1 MRSTSTTLSIAALA
15 MVICVALPAPGRGDD
30 SALDLMKRARDAAP
44 TVPLFAKGKII
55 SDRGLTRELELSH
68 KQMPNDVYASYM
80 EVTAPMDLKDTRFL
94 FFDHKTGRDEQFIY
108 VPAAKRAIQVGG
120 QTRKQSF
127 LGSEFYVGDFAQPEI
142 DAFTYSFV
150 GEETVG
156 GRHCK
161 LVQAVPKSTDDAL
174 YGKSIAAID
183 PSDLVVVR
191 TQLFDDKGQ
200 LQKVWTIEKLEKID
214 GFWTPLQQKIE
225 DVQEHHWS
233 QLEMSDIKYN
243 AQLPD
248 DVFNKSYLTR

>member
-1 MRSTSTTLSIAALA
+1 MKIRLVSVVAVGA
-15 MVICVALPAPGRGDD
+15 MIVVALVAPGRADE
-30 SALDLMKRARDAAP
+30 SALDLMKRMRAAAP
-44 TVPLFAKGKII
+44 KTAFVAKGKLV

-68 KQMPNDVYASYM
+68 KHMNDGVEASYM

-94 FFDHKTGRDEQFIY
+94 FFDHETGRDVQFIY

-127 LGSEFYVGDFAQPEI
+127 LGSEFYVGDFAQPEL

-156 GRHCK
+156 GRKCK
-161 LVQAVPKSTDDAL
+161 LVQAVPKNTEDML
-174 YGKSIAAID
+174 YSKSIAAVD
-183 PSDLVVVR
+183 PNDLVVMR

-200 LQKVWTIEKLEKID
+200 LQKVWTIEKIEKID
-214 GFWTPLQQKIE
+214 GNWTPLKQKIE
-225 DVQEHHWS
+225 DVQEKHWS
-233 QLEMSDIKYN
+233 ELEMSEVKYN

-248 DVFNKSYLTR
+248 DIFNKSYLTR

>member
-1 MRSTSTTLSIAALA
+1 MKSRFLSVAAAAAVLLA
-15 MVICVALPAPGRGDD
+15 AHAMPGRADE
-30 SALDLMKRARDAAP
+30 SALDLMTRVRDAAP
-44 TVPLFAKGKII
+44 KTPFLAKGKIT

-68 KQMPNDVYASYM
+68 KQMGNDIDASYM

-127 LGSEFYVGDFAQPEI
+127 LGSEFYVGDFAQPEL

-150 GEETVG
+150 GEEDAG

-161 LVQAVPKSTDDAL
+161 LVQAVSKNPEDAL
-174 YGKSIAAID
+174 YSKSIAAVD
-183 PSDLVVVR
+183 PTDLLVMR
-191 TQLFDDKGQ
+191 TQLFDDKGK

-214 GFWTPLQQKIE
+214 GIWTPLRQKIE
-225 DVQEHHWS
+225 DVQEKHWS
-233 QLEMSDIKYN
+233 ELEMSDIKYN

-248 DVFNKSYLTR
+248 ETFNRSYLTR

>member
-1 MRSTSTTLSIAALA
+1 MTIRWVSGVAVGIALVVTTA
-15 MVICVALPAPGRGDD
+15 APGRADE
-30 SALDLMKRARDAAP
+30 SALDLMKRVRAAAP
-44 TVPLFAKGKII
+44 KTAFVAKGKLV

-68 KQMPNDVYASYM
+68 KHMNDGVEASYM

-94 FFDHKTGRDEQFIY
+94 FFDHETGRDVQFIY

-127 LGSEFYVGDFAQPEI
+127 LGSEFYVGDFAQPEL

-156 GRHCK
+156 GRKCK
-161 LVQAVPKSTDDAL
+161 LVQAVPKNTEDML
-174 YGKSIAAID
+174 YSKSIAAVD
-183 PSDLVVVR
+183 PNDLVVMR

-200 LQKVWTIEKLEKID
+200 LQKVWTIEKIEKID
-214 GFWTPLQQKIE
+214 GNWTPLKQKIE
-225 DVQEHHWS
+225 DVQEKHWS
-233 QLEMSDIKYN
+233 ELEMSEVKYN

-248 DVFNKSYLTR
+248 DIFNKSYLTR

>member
-1 MRSTSTTLSIAALA
+1 MTIRWVSGVA
-15 MVICVALPAPGRGDD
+15 VGVALVVTTAAPGRADE
-30 SALDLMKRARDAAP
+30 SALDLMKRVRAAAP
-44 TVPLFAKGKII
+44 KTAFVAKGKLV

-68 KQMPNDVYASYM
+68 KHMNDGVEASYM

-94 FFDHKTGRDEQFIY
+94 FFDHETGRDVQFIY

-127 LGSEFYVGDFAQPEI
+127 LGSEFYVGDFAQPEL

-156 GRHCK
+156 GRKCK
-161 LVQAVPKSTDDAL
+161 LVQAVPKNTEDML
-174 YGKSIAAID
+174 YSKSIAAVD
-183 PSDLVVVR
+183 PNDLVVMR

-200 LQKVWTIEKLEKID
+200 LQKVWTIEKIEKID
-214 GFWTPLQQKIE
+214 GNWTPLKQKIE
-225 DVQEHHWS
+225 DVQEKHWS
-233 QLEMSDIKYN
+233 ELEMSEVKYN

-248 DVFNKSYLTR
+248 DIFNKSYLTR

>member
-1 MRSTSTTLSIAALA
+1 MKIRWVSIVALGAVIVGALA
-15 MVICVALPAPGRGDD
+15 APGRADE
-30 SALDLMKRARDAAP
+30 SALDFMKRLRAAAP
-44 TVPLFAKGKII
+44 KAAFVAKGKIV

-68 KQMPNDVYASYM
+68 KHMNDGVEASYM

-94 FFDHKTGRDEQFIY
+94 FFDHETGRDVQFIY

-127 LGSEFYVGDFAQPEI
+127 LGSEFYVGDFAQPEL

-156 GRHCK
+156 GRQCK
-161 LVQAVPKSTDDAL
+161 LVQAVPKNTEDML
-174 YGKSIAAID
+174 YSKSIAAVD
-183 PSDLVVVR
+183 PNDLVVMR

-200 LQKVWTIEKLEKID
+200 LQKVWTIEKIEKID
-214 GFWTPLQQKIE
+214 GNWTPLKQKIE
-225 DVQEHHWS
+225 DVQEKHWS
-233 QLEMSDIKYN
+233 ELEMSEVKYN

-248 DVFNKSYLTR
+248 DIFNKSYLTR

>member
-1 MRSTSTTLSIAALA
+1 MKSRFLSVVAAAVLMLVAVA
-15 MVICVALPAPGRGDD
+15 MPGRADE
-30 SALDLMKRARDAAP
+30 SALDLMKRVQDAAP
-44 TVPLFAKGKII
+44 KVPLFAKGKIT

-68 KQMPNDVYASYM
+68 KPLKGDVDASYM

-127 LGSEFYVGDFAQPEI
+127 LGSEFWVGDFAQPEL

-150 GEETVG
+150 GEENVG
-156 GRHCK
+156 GRQCK
-161 LVQAVPKSTDDAL
+161 LVQAVPKDPEDAL
-174 YGKSIAAID
+174 YSKSIAAVD
-183 PSDLVVVR
+183 PKDLVVVR
-191 TQLFDDKGQ
+191 TQLFDDKGK
-200 LQKVWTIEKLEKID
+200 LLKVWTIEKLEKID
-214 GFWTPLQQKIE
+214 GNWTPMQQKME

-233 QLEMSDIKYN
+233 EFDLSDIKYN
-243 AQLPD
+243 AQLED